1 MKGLL
6 GFWSCR
12 VQLLGLTAKR
22 EEELPETRPERSE
35 KSSAV
40 QTGEHYLIRS
50 LSTPL
55 PWKTCR
61 LSADMQEIDIV
72 FLSRQQ
78 RIRELQDEIE
88 LQRVRVEH
96 VMEAAHK
103 YGSRKARKMLKE
115 EVCKLARLEEML
127 KKEMENA
134 HKQKRDLL

>member
-1 MKGLL
+1 
-6 GFWSCR
+6 
-12 VQLLGLTAKR
+12 
-22 EEELPETRPERSE
+22 
-35 KSSAV
+35 
-40 QTGEHYLIRS
+40 
-50 LSTPL
+50 
-55 PWKTCR
+55 
-61 LSADMQEIDIV
+61 MQETDVFHIV
-72 FLSRQQ
+72 FLTGQQ

-103 YGSRKARKMLKE
+103 YGSRKARKKLKE